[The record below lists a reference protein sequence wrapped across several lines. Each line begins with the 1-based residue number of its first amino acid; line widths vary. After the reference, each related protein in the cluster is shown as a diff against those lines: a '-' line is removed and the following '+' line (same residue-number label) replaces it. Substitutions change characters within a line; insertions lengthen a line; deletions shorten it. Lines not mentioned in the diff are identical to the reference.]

1 MAVEGEKKSAVTH
14 PTKKLPSVPE
24 YLLKRRKKAAV
35 DRIRRLKAAVKNKRE
50 RTLKKQEYFKRAES
64 YVREYRQK
72 ERDTLRIRRKSKKEG
87 NFYVPEEPKL
97 GFAIRIRGINGIAP
111 KPRKVLQLLRLLQI
125 NNGIFFKINKATLQ
139 MIKIAEP
146 YITWGYPNLKSIRD
160 MVLKRGFLR
169 IHKRRIPLVNNE
181 LIEHQLKQFDMIC
194 VEDLIHEI
202 YTVGPNFREATHLLW
217 PFKLNTPTGGWRKK
231 TRHFVEGGDYGNR
244 EEFINKL
251 LRRMI

>member
-1 MAVEGEKKSAVTH
+1 MAVEEETSTDAPVSL
-14 PTKKLPSVPE
+14 KKLPSVPE
-24 YLLKRRKKAAV
+24 YLLKRRKKASV
-35 DRIRRLKAAVKNKRE
+35 DRVNRLKSAIKAKKE
-50 RTLKKQEYFKRAES
+50 RHLKKKEYFKRAET
-64 YVREYRQK
+64 YIKEYRAK
-72 ERDTLRIRRKSKKEG
+72 ERDEKRIKKNAKKAG

-125 NNGIFFKINKATLQ
+125 NNGIFFKINKATLS

-146 YITWGYPNLKSIRD
+146 YITWGYPNLKTIRD
-160 MVLKRGFLR
+160 LVYKRGFMK
-169 IHKRRIPLVNNE
+169 IAKRRIPIVSNE
-181 LIEHQLKQFDMIC
+181 LIEHKMKRYDIIC
-194 VEDLIHEI
+194 IEDLVHEI
-202 YTVGPNFREATHLLW
+202 HTVGPNFREATHTLW

-244 EEFINKL
+244 EIYINKL